1 MWGYMGDGGWGY
13 GWGILGMTHMVLW
26 WILLIL
32 GIVVLAK
39 WLIGGGFSGNDRA
52 SRRRALEILE
62 ERYARGEIQRDE
74 FEAKKRDL
82 NG

>member
-1 MWGYMGDGGWGY
+1 MWGYMGNMGWGY
-13 GWGILGMTHMVLW
+13 GWGFLGVAHMVLW
-26 WILLIL
+26 WILIIL

-39 WLIGGGFSGNDRA
+39 WLFGGLPGEVRG

-74 FEAKKRDL
+74 FESKKRDL

>member
-1 MWGYMGDGGWGY
+1 MWGYMGNEGWGY
-13 GWGILGMTHMVLW
+13 GWGVLGMAHMVLW

-39 WLIGGGFSGNDRA
+39 WLFGGGFAGNGRA
-52 SRRRALEILE
+52 SRKGALEILE
-62 ERYARGEIQRDE
+62 ERYARGEINRDE
-74 FEAKKRDL
+74 FDSKKRDL

>member
-1 MWGYMGDGGWGY
+1 MWGYMGNGDWGY

-26 WILLIL
+26 WILLLL
-32 GIVVLAK
+32 GIILLAK
-39 WLIGGGFSGNDRA
+39 WLFAGFPGNQRA

-62 ERYARGEIQRDE
+62 ERYARGEIEREE
-74 FEAKKRDL
+74 FESKKRDL

>member
-1 MWGYMGDGGWGY
+1 MWGYMGSGDWGY

-26 WILLIL
+26 WILLVL
-32 GIVVLAK
+32 GIVVLAQ
-39 WLIGGGFSGNDRA
+39 WLFGGGFSGDARA
-52 SRRRALEILE
+52 SRTRALEILG
-62 ERYARGEIQRDE
+62 ERYARGEIEREE

>member
-13 GWGILGMTHMVLW
+13 GWSILGMTHMVLW

-39 WLIGGGFSGNDRA
+39 WLFGGGFSSGGRA
-52 SRRRALEILE
+52 ARGRALEILE
-62 ERYARGEIQRDE
+62 ERYARGEIQREE